1 MKDLRNVLACIGAFV
16 LATLHIQ
23 GKPMLV
29 LLLFSFLFAHFICG
43 YTYTWKN
50 FKSALKEHWVSILLV
65 FGIPFITLFIALYP
79 FTLRPSGIEI
89 WRDGFFYYFL
99 VGCIEEL
106 MCRGFTIRS
115 FFTLVKTTL
124 FCDCFIIAILW
135 SFSYTFDFWT
145 STDTCIDADFLE
157 HWFWTVYGQFICR
170 NQKHLICGFGSC
182 DSGLGNDSL
191 FIFKSKQLSGLGWG
205 NHLIG
210 VFIPWFFKYCTFF
223 GRKSVNATTG

>member
-16 LATLHIQ
+16 LATFHIQ

-106 MCRGFTIRS
+106 MCRGLLLEAFLRWS
-115 FFTLVKTTL
+115 KRPFFAIVLSSLFYGLFHIPSNKPANSTGLAEKKQRTTP
-124 FCDCFIIAILW
+124 
-135 SFSYTFDFWT
+135 
-145 STDTCIDADFLE
+145 
-157 HWFWTVYGQFICR
+157 
-170 NQKHLICGFGSC
+170 NQKILE
-182 DSGLGNDSL
+182 
-191 FIFKSKQLSGLGWG
+191 
-205 NHLIG
+205 
-210 VFIPWFFKYCTFF
+210 
-223 GRKSVNATTG
+223 

>member
-50 FKSALKEHWVSILLV
+50 FKSALREHGVSILLV

-106 MCRGFTIRS
+106 MCRGLLLEAFLRWSKRPFFAIVLSSLFYGLFHIPSIFGQVPILVLMRIFWSIGFGLYMGSLYVETKNILFVALVHAIADWATILFLFS
-115 FFTLVKTTL
+115 NQNSYPAWAGAIILLVYL
-124 FCDCFIIAILW
+124 FLG
-135 SFSYTFDFWT
+135 FS
-145 STDTCIDADFLE
+145 SIVPFLE
-157 HWFWTVYGQFICR
+157 E
-170 NQKHLICGFGSC
+170 K
-182 DSGLGNDSL
+182 
-191 FIFKSKQLSGLGWG
+191 
-205 NHLIG
+205 
-210 VFIPWFFKYCTFF
+210 
-223 GRKSVNATTG
+223 A